1 MLAGWFSARAV
12 PPVPV
17 KVGLV
22 APFSGSEARLGQQV
36 LAATKLALRDRQQP
50 GGPVRPVELV
60 AYDDAGD
67 AEQVRRQAEKLVVD
81 PQTVAVLGH
90 PTLASALAAGPTYQ
104 AAGMPAW
111 LFAPA
116 LPDATVAGPIVPVGP
131 SQATVAA
138 AIRLWQ
144 ARQGAQRMLAVVT
157 DSPDAAQIAEGLLPE
172 GGRAAIQHHPEMAE
186 SAVTATLAER
196 PDAVLYLGDAAAGA
210 AYLEQVGT
218 AGWSGP
224 ALLIPSRGTAHEALA
239 RLGPAGQN
247 LSYLAPV
254 PVSDTDPAL
263 DERLREATG
272 QATWPEAKLA
282 YQLTAHLL
290 AQLDAEGV
298 GPATRRWWDASP
310 AAPPELTRRLMSP
323 DGARP
328 KSGVG
333 IFKSVPGRFP
343 GLLIETVPPRP

>member
-1 MLAGWFSARAV
+1 MLAGWFSVRAV
-12 PPVPV
+12 PPIPV

-22 APFSGSEARLGQQV
+22 APFSGPENRLGQQV
-36 LAATKLALRDRQQP
+36 LRATKLALSDRHRP
-50 GGPVRPVELV
+50 GGDLRPVELV
-60 AYDDAGD
+60 AYDDVGD
-67 AEQVRRQAEKLVVD
+67 ADQVRRQAEKLVVD

-104 AAGMPAW
+104 AAQMPAW

-116 LPDATVAGPIVPVGP
+116 LPDGAVAAPIVPVGP
-131 SQATVAA
+131 SRATLAA

-144 ARQGAQRMLAVVT
+144 ARQGAQRILAVVT
-157 DSPDAAQIAEGLLPE
+157 DSPDAAQMAEGLLPE
-172 GGRAAIQHHPEMAE
+172 GGLDAIRHHPQRPE
-186 SAVTATLAER
+186 SAVAATLAER
-196 PDAVLYLGDAAAGA
+196 PDAVLYLGDAATGA
-210 AYLEQVGT
+210 DYLEQLGT

-254 PVSDTDPAL
+254 PVLDTDPAL

-272 QATWPEAKLA
+272 LAAWPEAKLT
-282 YQLTAHLL
+282 YQLAAHLL
-290 AQLDAEGV
+290 AQLDAEPV
-298 GPATRRWWDASP
+298 GPTTRRWWDVSP
-310 AAPPELTRRLMSP
+310 AAPAEPTRPLMSP
-323 DGARP
+323 DGGLP

-333 IFKSVPGRFP
+333 IFQSVPGRFP
-343 GLLIETVPPRP
+343 GLLMETIPPEP